1 MCEDATCA
9 TPEEEVVAPVA
20 EEATETPAEA
30 TAE

>member
-9 TPEEEVVAPVA
+9 TPEEEVVAPATDVA
-20 EEATETPAEA
+20 EETPEA